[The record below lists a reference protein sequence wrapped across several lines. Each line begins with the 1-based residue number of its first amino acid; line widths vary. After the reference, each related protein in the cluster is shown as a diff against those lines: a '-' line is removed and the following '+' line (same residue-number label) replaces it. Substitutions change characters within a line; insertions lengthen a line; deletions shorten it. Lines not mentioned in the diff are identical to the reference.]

1 MGFTGVRRTRPRASP
16 LPFRDPPHPL
26 CSVHPISA
34 QRAAW
39 RPCGVSRRIVE
50 GADECRSGILPT
62 MTCGTV
68 RIQPNSNSC
77 ILILRCVGLQRLR
90 PLPSKCLQ
98 WGGGSTES
106 SAITTLHSTA
116 GILAKPGR
124 VLTACPLWKAAVG
137 RNEIPG
143 TVLEIVRTE
152 NDVPYFALQCGR
164 VDLAAP
170 LPQNPVPVLSICP
183 ARIHSLTVIVEE
195 PYHGEELRE
204 AATGQQRIRP
214 ASRVAQNLAGAAVEQ
229 QPRMH
234 PDADVERMDHQCRVC

>member
-1 MGFTGVRRTRPRASP
+1 MPIRHLAYDDVRDGQDPAQLELLHFDPAVRRIAALAAASFQMLAMGRWVNREQCNHYP
-16 LPFRDPPHPL
+16 ALD
-26 CSVHPISA
+26 
-34 QRAAW
+34 
-39 RPCGVSRRIVE
+39 
-50 GADECRSGILPT
+50 SGH
-62 MTCGTV
+62 
-68 RIQPNSNSC
+68 
-77 ILILRCVGLQRLR
+77 
-90 PLPSKCLQ
+90 
-98 WGGGSTES
+98 S
-106 SAITTLHSTA
+106 SEAR
-116 GILAKPGR
+116 R